1 MLQEQQVFE
10 PAVKDSKVGLSIQI
24 KKLKWKHSVF
34 DVIQEFRYLFLR
46 NKSIIPIYHYRAMP
60 QLLDLK
66 SLYSCIQK
74 ELDKTLFANHETHN
88 WWDSPEIR

>member
-10 PAVKDSKVGLSIQI
+10 PAVKDSKVGLSIQMKNK
-24 KKLKWKHSVF
+24 KKLKSKHSGF

-66 SLYSCIQK
+66 SLYNCNQK
-74 ELDKTLFANHETHN
+74 ELDKTLFANNETHN
-88 WWDSPEIR
+88 